1 MSVAL
6 ILVLGLIC
14 GFLSSSPP
22 GTINLWLINQTLHS
36 RKESNWFL
44 FGIVIADCGYAA
56 IAAWGYHTLI
66 EGTAI
71 ETAMLVLAA
80 VCILFL
86 GATTLFKKNKEIDKD
101 FTISEKPWQQLT
113 MGLIMCGGNP
123 AFLVFWIFAV
133 GVLQETFGIYLEE
146 FFLLLFI
153 FGIVIGDYLWFSF
166 LINLVKKFRQK
177 ITSKYVL
184 LINKV
189 TGITFLVIGS
199 LALIELLG

>member
-14 GFLSSSPP
+14 GFLS
-22 GTINLWLINQTLHS
+22 
-36 RKESNWFL
+36 
-44 FGIVIADCGYAA
+44 
-56 IAAWGYHTLI
+56 
-66 EGTAI
+66 
-71 ETAMLVLAA
+71 
-80 VCILFL
+80 
-86 GATTLFKKNKEIDKD
+86 
-101 FTISEKPWQQLT
+101 
-113 MGLIMCGGNP
+113 GGNP

-133 GVLQETFGIYLEE
+133 GVLQETFGIHLEG

-153 FGIVIGDYLWFSF
+153 FGIVIGDYVWFSF